1 MQIIALQ
8 SWDHLA
14 PGLYNIFPWVK
25 LIMMMRE
32 PISRAMSMLIHNQDV
47 SKAGC
52 LMEHSMA
59 HCLMTE
65 SQLHGK
71 HVSGEEER

>member
-1 MQIIALQ
+1 
-8 SWDHLA
+8 
-14 PGLYNIFPWVK
+14 
-25 LIMMMRE
+25 
-32 PISRAMSMLIHNQDV
+32 MLIHNQDV

-52 LMEHSMA
+52 LMDRSMA

-71 HVSGEEER
+71 NIVVAVALLSGSRIGPYHSQLHFAAYPGCCEWIMRSVFFYF